1 MSLSVEDIL
10 IHFDD
15 ILHVSGIT
23 SSILRSIGG
32 TIIHGLLSL
41 ISVIEKV
48 TLSVLTSNDF
58 FQYNGVK
65 ELRADMRGF
74 IFALMGVTVIL
85 IGYQLIFNKIEKR
98 RNIVLNGLLSILFLV
113 GGPVAMDS
121 MNKITTAGVMDLNAE
136 TQGTVGEEIVKS
148 NLADISYYAEQGFNL
163 ETPDKKRMNVISP
176 ENITYINFA
185 EVVDTKNVSNEVA
198 KDALKKR
205 LVVQTDNSVKAED
218 LDNGLFGYFK
228 EQYYRWDINWGIVI
242 ISLLVTVIA
251 LLITIVKVGRIIFDI
266 AFHGIF
272 GSLVAATDISGG
284 QRLKKIVNE
293 IFSSYIVIFLMALL
307 LKLFLSYTGWL
318 ATKDDLGVVGWG
330 NVLLLVAGSWAL
342 IDAPNIVERILGI
355 DAGLSSGWKTL
366 VGAAVATR
374 MVGSATKN
382 TSRLA
387 MNTSRLAWNTGKGIK
402 NRLNG
407 YAVRAYIN
415 ASPESGSSMPGMD
428 QSQDKN
434 LGTIGGTGEVSQN
447 EEPAGTSSED
457 KGRKT
462 IEAPTIPGTST
473 AGERMNKGQD
483 IQTKPIKNGIPS
495 NDAKKYSMDG
505 TISTGNGQPSVM
517 LRLPTGDVKMPSL
530 QNKEGG
536 QPSDSNIPPGTGK
549 FDVQPATTRV
559 TENGPS
565 DNLAPLEPV
574 EIPEMPTETNGPV
587 RQPKLPKEKSSQT
600 SIKAPRTPTVSTGT
614 ITSGQTSRQAPEV
627 PTTSTGAATS
637 GQVFKPTPVAPTTPT
652 GTATS
657 SQMPRQVSATPKALE
672 TSSQTVRPAPT
683 VPKAS
688 GTAKSNQAT
697 RPSQQR
703 LKHQRRQHQD
713 RRLDRKGHLQGS
725 QVQQQNRHRQ
735 RSSRKPRIRF

>member
-1 MSLSVEDIL
+1 MSVEDIL

-23 SSILRSIGG
+23 SSFLRSIGG
-32 TIIHGLLSL
+32 AIIHGLLSL

-58 FQYNGVK
+58 FQYNGVI

-136 TQGTVGEEIVKS
+136 TQGTVGEEIVKN
-148 NLADISYYAEQGFNL
+148 NLADISYYAEQGFNV

-176 ENITYINFA
+176 ENITYINFT
-185 EVVDTKNVSNEVA
+185 EVVDIKNVSNEVA

-307 LKLFLSYTGWL
+307 LKLFLYYTGWL

-366 VGAAVATR
+366 VGAAAATK
-374 MVGSATKN
+374 MIGSATKN

-447 EEPAGTSSED
+447 EDSPAGTSGED
-457 KGRKT
+457 KGRTT
-462 IEAPTIPGTST
+462 IEAPTIPGTSI
-473 AGERMNKGQD
+473 AGETMNKGQD
-483 IQTKPIKNGIPS
+483 TQTKPTKNGIPS
-495 NDAKKYSMDG
+495 NDSKKYSMDG
-505 TISTGNGQPSVM
+505 TISTGNSQPTVM
-517 LRLPTGDVKMPSL
+517 IPTGVA
-530 QNKEGG
+530 NKEGRNT
-536 QPSDSNIPPGTGK
+536 NISQTPPGTQSPDDIQK
-549 FDVQPATTRV
+549 TTV
-559 TENGPS
+559 TENGS
-565 DNLAPLEPV
+565 V
-574 EIPEMPTETNGPV
+574 
-587 RQPKLPKEKSSQT
+587 
-600 SIKAPRTPTVSTGT
+600 PRTQETPLIPIEEASPRPGPTVP
-614 ITSGQTSRQAPEV
+614 QAPGIAV
-627 PTTSTGAATS
+627 P
-637 GQVFKPTPVAPTTPT
+637 GQIAKPAQ
-652 GTATS
+652 TA
-657 SQMPRQVSATPKALE
+657 PKASE
-672 TSSQTVRPAPT
+672 TTISSQTVRPEPTVLQAPGTAVPGQIAKPAQTAPKASETTISGQAVRPGPTVPQAPGTAISSQTVGPAPT

-688 GTAKSNQAT
+688 GTAISGQTA
-697 RPSQQR
+697 RPSQQRR

-713 RRLDRKGHLQGS
+713 RRPDRKGGLQGS
-725 QVQQQNRHRQ
+725 QVQEHRQLNRNRQ
-735 RSSRKPRIRF
+735 RSPRKPRF